1 MANTAQLK
9 KTYVEQ
15 IAPAL
20 EKQFNYSSK
29 MQVPVLKKI
38 VVNQG
43 LGDATQDKKI
53 IDVAINEITTI
64 TGQKAVA
71 TYSKK
76 DIANFKLRKKMPIG
90 VMVTLRR
97 ERMYEFL
104 EKLVRVAL
112 PRIRDF
118 KGIESKFDGR
128 GNYTLGIQE
137 QIIFP
142 EINIDTV
149 DRIQGMNITLESM
162 KAREVKR
169 AKLVAR
175 YAEKREALKK
185 IIATSED
192 PSEAY
197 EAARKLQSIPKNAN
211 PIRLHNRCKITGRP
225 KGYMRQ
231 FGLSRI
237 QFREMASS
245 GLIPGVKKAS
255 W

>member
-1 MANTAQLK
+1 MNTAQLK
-9 KTYVEQ
+9 KQYKEQ

-29 MQVPVLKKI
+29 MQIPVLKKI

-43 LGDATQDKKI
+43 LGDATQDKKL
-53 IDVAINEITTI
+53 IDVAINEISAI

-104 EKLVRVAL
+104 EKLARVAL

-118 KGIESKFDGR
+118 KGIQSKFDGR

-142 EINIDTV
+142 EINIDSV
-149 DRIQGMNITLESM
+149 DRIQGMNITFVTTAQTDEEGFALL
-162 KAREVKR
+162 KAFG
-169 AKLVAR
+169 L
-175 YAEKREALKK
+175 
-185 IIATSED
+185 
-192 PSEAY
+192 PF
-197 EAARKLQSIPKNAN
+197 KNAKN
-211 PIRLHNRCKITGRP
+211 D
-225 KGYMRQ
+225 
-231 FGLSRI
+231 
-237 QFREMASS
+237 
-245 GLIPGVKKAS
+245 
-255 W
+255 

>member
-1 MANTAQLK
+1 MDTAQLK
-9 KTYVEQ
+9 KQYKET

-20 EKQFNYSSK
+20 QKQFNYSSP

-38 VVNQG
+38 VINQG

-53 IDVAINEITTI
+53 IDVAINEITAI

-118 KGIESKFDGR
+118 KGIDTKFDGR
-128 GNYTLGIQE
+128 GNYTLGVTE

-142 EINIDTV
+142 EINIDQV
-149 DRIQGMNITLESM
+149 DRIKGMNITF
-162 KAREVKR
+162 VTT
-169 AKLVAR
+169 AKTDEEG
-175 YAEKREALKK
+175 YALLK
-185 IIATSED
+185 
-192 PSEAY
+192 
-197 EAARKLQSIPKNAN
+197 
-211 PIRLHNRCKITGRP
+211 G
-225 KGYMRQ
+225 
-231 FGLSRI
+231 FGLP
-237 QFREMASS
+237 FKND
-245 GLIPGVKKAS
+245 KKA
-255 W
+255 